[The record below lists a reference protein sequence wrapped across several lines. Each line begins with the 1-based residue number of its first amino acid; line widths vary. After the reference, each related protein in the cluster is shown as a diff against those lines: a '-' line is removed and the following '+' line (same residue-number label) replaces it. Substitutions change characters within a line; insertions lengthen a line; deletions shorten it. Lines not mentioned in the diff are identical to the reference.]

1 MKFKIISIIISIVL
15 LGIIGVLYN
24 KINSLK
30 SELDVSITNNKAY
43 QTELQGAKEES
54 YMYKLSN
61 EQLKYFN
68 DSITQKLK
76 EAREKVKIKEKN
88 VIQYQYINTVTT
100 KIDTVEFTDTIF
112 KNNVS
117 IDTVIGDEWYN
128 IDLKLKYPDTL
139 IMNPKFKNETIVL
152 ISSKKETIDPPK
164 KWWWQRLFQKK
175 HIVVKVNVVENNPYS
190 EVKEQR
196 FIETIK

>member
-1 MKFKIISIIISIVL
+1 MKFKIILIIIGIVL

-61 EQLKYFN
+61 EQLRYFN

-128 IDLKLKYPDTL
+128 VDLKLRFPDSL

-175 HIVVKVNVVENNPYS
+175 HTVVKVDVIENNPYS
-190 EVKEQR
+190 KAKEQR
-196 FIETIK
+196 FIEIIK

>member
-30 SELDVSITNNKAY
+30 SELDISITNNKAY

-76 EAREKVKIKEKN
+76 EARENVKIKEKN

-117 IDTVIGDEWYN
+117 VDTVIGDEWYSV
-128 IDLKLKYPDTL
+128 DLKLRFPDSL